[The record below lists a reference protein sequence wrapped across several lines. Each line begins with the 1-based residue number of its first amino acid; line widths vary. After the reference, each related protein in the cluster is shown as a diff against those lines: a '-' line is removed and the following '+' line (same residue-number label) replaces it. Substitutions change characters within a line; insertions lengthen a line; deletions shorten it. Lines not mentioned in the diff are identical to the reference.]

1 MSFLNRF
8 KLPAIAGIFLV
19 TCFFSCEEELTTL
32 GEGVINGE
40 PFVTDR
46 AVFDV
51 FAFNKRIQAVQTNK
65 LPLYQLGTFNDP
77 IYGSTEAQITAQV
90 QLSVTEP
97 TFGVFSQ
104 SDEDSGDNNAIQENE
119 TVTGVFLYIPYQTND
134 NDSDADGV
142 DDELDDDPLDP
153 NSDSDGDGI
162 VDGQENVNGTNPLD
176 ADTDGDGINDG
187 EDDFTFGQRF
197 ARRFNLDSIYGNIE
211 VPFNLRV
218 SRSTFFLRDL
228 DPNTNF
234 EEAQE
239 YFSTQEF
246 SPEFTSELL
255 FEGPVTISDEEILF
269 VVEEDDPD
277 TEEDEIGTIS
287 RRLRPGIRVEL
298 DRQFFQ
304 DNIIDREGTSDLLSA
319 TNFSDFFRGIHLA
332 ITSNDVLLG
341 LDLSEND
348 VSIEIEYTYDTV
360 NDNDTDDTSDD
371 TVNVQEGE
379 ATFELNLLTTNAQL
393 PGVVF
398 GNAVNTF
405 INEAY
410 PPEIANSLDVP
421 GSASRIY
428 LKGGAGAFAEI
439 KLFDEGNGEEIIN
452 QIRANNWIIN
462 EANLV
467 FFVDRNTLDAAGNVI
482 EPPRIYLYNLET
494 NTPLYLTSL
503 PNFSGTN
510 AGAFS
515 AFVDENYGGIL
526 DESST
531 RYTIRITDYIN
542 DIIIRD
548 STNATLGLTLTSN
561 TEITNVAGA
570 MLQNGEG
577 DIPVMSTINPLGTVL
592 FGNNV
597 DSNEEDLKLRL
608 EIFFTQTN

>member
-1 MSFLNRF
+1 MSFLNKF

-51 FAFNKRIQAVQTNK
+51 FAFNKGIQAVQTNK

-211 VPFNLRV
+211 APFNLRV

-332 ITSNDVLLG
+332 ITSNDILLG

-360 NDNDTDDTSDD
+360 NANDTDDTSDD

-597 DSNEEDLKLRL
+597 DSSEEDLKLRL